1 MFFKNKSS
9 KPQNRIDSL
18 IGSETRIDGDLT
30 FSGGLRVDGRVCGNI
45 REAEGQAST
54 LVLSEQG
61 RIEGVIRVSHVVVN
75 GTVIGP
81 VHASEYV
88 ELQGRS
94 RVTGDVFYKTLEM
107 HVGAIVEGKLMHQEA
122 GVSQQSAVYQPVDQ
136 EVALASSS

>member
-1 MFFKNKSS
+1 MFKKNPS

-18 IGSETRIDGDLT
+18 IGSETRIDGDLS

-45 REAEGQAST
+45 REVEGQPST
-54 LVLSEQG
+54 LILSEQG

-81 VHASEYV
+81 VHAVEYV
-88 ELQGRS
+88 ELQGKS

-107 HVGAIVEGKLMHQEA
+107 HVGAIVEGKLVHQD
-122 GVSQQSAVYQPVDQ
+122 VSTVIESESQV
-136 EVALASSS
+136 LAPIS